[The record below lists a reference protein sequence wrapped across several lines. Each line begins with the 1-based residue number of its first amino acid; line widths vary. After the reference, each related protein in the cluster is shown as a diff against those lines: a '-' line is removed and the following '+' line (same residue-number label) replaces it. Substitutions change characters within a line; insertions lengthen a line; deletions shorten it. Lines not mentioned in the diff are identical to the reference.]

1 MNIVKAFNLH
11 QISLAHKFFMLGIL
25 AGLMILVPTGLYFQ
39 QKNAD
44 LAFIQRELI
53 ALDSVDEFF
62 RVMQLMQ
69 THRGMAAGALAGE
82 HMLAAQRLLLR
93 DSVLTAIEVFDSVL
107 RQKGASTA
115 LVSHLERLRQRWIA
129 LEQEVSGN
137 QLKAAQSTRLHTELL
152 AEWLVLDEEMLSE
165 FGLSLDP
172 EVDTYHLIQATL
184 LNMPALEET
193 LGVLRATGTP
203 FLVQGHVDAGNS
215 ATLRAL
221 VVNVQDTRDDLFR
234 NLNRAMQANSNVNS
248 ALASKIA
255 SQLATVAQLSALTT
269 KVLINASSLTYPAP
283 DYLAEL
289 TQGIDSLYE
298 FNTLAVNSL
307 KQVLQARVTEAQ
319 QTLALLVGLL
329 LLGMTGGMILAVAF
343 IRSITGPVAEAL
355 GVARAVSKGE
365 MDVSVPVRG
374 NNELGQLMQML
385 ATMRDNLKVA
395 QIRLNQLKL
404 VLDEHAIV
412 SVADVAGHIIYA
424 NDRFCKISG
433 YTRNELLGK
442 DHRVINSDF
451 HSTQFWMEMY
461 KTVVKGETWQGEVC
475 NRTKDGRLYWV
486 NSTVVAF
493 MDGDGKPLEYIA
505 IRTDITRQKIA
516 EVAAK
521 SANQAKSEFL
531 ANMSHEIRTP
541 MNAII
546 GFSHLCLQTK
556 LEPTQ
561 RDYTEKV
568 YRSANKLLSILN
580 DILDFS
586 KVEAGK
592 LVIEKIPFRLDEVMR
607 SVADIISI
615 RATEKN
621 LVPQFD
627 NGAKIFPVLVG
638 DPLRLGQV
646 LNNLLSNAIKFTEKG
661 EVTVQVRIESQTTSH
676 DDIPGHV
683 VLCFTVRDTGIGLTQ
698 KQIRKLFQPFSQ
710 ADASTTREYGGTGL
724 GLSISKGL
732 VEQMGGVMW
741 VESTPGKGSTFA
753 FNLPFTFPAKESD
766 TPADL
771 SLHGLQDKKIGL
783 AELTGLHLLLVEDNE
798 FNQQLAIAL
807 LNNIGIKVTLA
818 SNGIEAVQ
826 VAQTGLFDAVLMDIH
841 MPHMDGL
848 EATRQIRKI
857 PALYDL
863 PIIAM
868 TANAMSDDRKQCL
881 AAGMNDYVTKP
892 IQVNVLFDTIAR
904 WTKRNV
910 SFPANSVATDAELAS
925 GGNSVYDPERAIANM
940 GDKNLYLTLIGM
952 FEANQGQAGQVIQ
965 DALAAHDNQTAERLA
980 HTLQGVAAT
989 IGAATLAESADQLKI
1004 AIKKEDTDKYP
1015 QLIADTMAEIA
1026 QVIVLVKA
1034 YLQAHTAETVVA
1046 DVERKQHPVNIA
1058 QLGTLL
1064 KQLTTQLKSF
1074 DSDAVDT
1081 MQQINQHIKGT
1092 TTALRYAKLG
1102 RHVNNYDYKN
1112 ALAEVQ
1118 MLMKKD
1124 G

>member
-1 MNIVKAFNLH
+1 MNIVNAFNLH
-11 QISLAHKFFMLGIL
+11 QISLARKFSLLGIL
-25 AGLMILVPTGLYFQ
+25 AGLMLLVPTGLYFQ
-39 QKNAD
+39 QQNAD
-44 LAFIQRELI
+44 LAFTQRELI
-53 ALDSVDEFF
+53 ALDSVDELF
-62 RVMQLMQ
+62 RVMQLTQ
-69 THRGMAAGALAGE
+69 THRGMAAGALAGD
-82 HMLAAQRLLLR
+82 HMLAAQRLLIR
-93 DSVLTAIEVFDSVL
+93 DSVLTATDEFDTVL

-115 LVSHLERLRQRWIA
+115 LVSHLGALRQRWIA
-129 LEQEVSGN
+129 LERKVSDK
-137 QLKAAQSTRLHTELL
+137 QLKATQSTQLHTELL
-152 AEWLVLDEEMLSE
+152 AEWLVLAEELLSE

-172 EVDTYHLIQATL
+172 KVDAYPLIQATL
-184 LNMPALEET
+184 LNLPALGEA
-193 LGVLRATGTP
+193 LGALRATGTP
-203 FLVQGHVDAGNS
+203 FLVQGHVDAGNR
-215 ATLRAL
+215 ATLQAL
-221 VVNVQDTRDDLFR
+221 VVNARSARDELFR
-234 NLNRAMQANSNVNS
+234 NINRAMQANSIVKS
-248 ALASKIA
+248 ELETQIA
-255 SQLATVAQLSALTT
+255 SQRATVERYLALTANE
-269 KVLINASSLTYPAP
+269 LINATHLTYPATS
-283 DYLAEL
+283 YLAEL

-307 KQVLQARVTEAQ
+307 KQVLQTRETEAQ
-319 QTLALLVGLL
+319 QALDLVAGLL
-329 LLGMTGGMILAVAF
+329 LLGLIGGVLLAVAF

-355 GVARAVSKGE
+355 GVARAVSKGD
-365 MDVSVPVRG
+365 MDIFVPVRG

-385 ATMRDNLKVA
+385 ATMRDNLKAA
-395 QIRLNQLKL
+395 QIRLNQLKF

-412 SVADVAGHIIYA
+412 SVADVAGHITYA

-442 DHRVINSDF
+442 DHRVVNSAF
-451 HSTQFWMEMY
+451 HSTQFWREMY
-461 KTVVKGETWQGEVC
+461 KTAAKGETWQGEVC
-475 NRTKDGRLYWV
+475 NRAKDGRLYWV

-493 MDGDGKPLEYIA
+493 MDEDGKPLEYIA

-556 LEPTQ
+556 LEATQ

-568 YRSANKLLSILN
+568 YSSANKLLGILN

-615 RATEKN
+615 RATEKS
-621 LVPQFD
+621 LVPLFD
-627 NGAKIFPVLVG
+627 NEAKTLPILVG

-646 LNNLLSNAIKFTEKG
+646 LNNLLSNAIKFTETG
-661 EVTVQVRIESQTTSH
+661 EVTVQVRIKSQTAGH

-683 VLCFTVRDTGIGLTQ
+683 MLCFTVRDTGIGLTQ
-698 KQIRKLFQPFSQ
+698 EQIEKLFQPFSQ

-732 VEQMGGVMW
+732 VEKMGGIMW
-741 VESTPGKGSTFA
+741 VESTPGKGSTFS
-753 FNLPFTFPAKESD
+753 FNLPFTFLTKESD
-766 TPADL
+766 TPADWN
-771 SLHGLQDKKIGL
+771 LHDVQAQKVGL

-807 LNNIGIKVTLA
+807 LNNTGIKVTLA
-818 SNGIEAVQ
+818 SNGIEALQ
-826 VAQTGLFDAVLMDIH
+826 AAQPGLFDAVLMDMH

-848 EATRQIRKI
+848 EATRQIRKN

-868 TANAMSDDRKQCL
+868 TANAMPDDRKQCL

-892 IQVNVLFDTIAR
+892 IQVNVLYDTIAR

-910 SFPANSVATDAELAS
+910 SLPANSSAPDAELTS
-925 GGNSVYDPERAIANM
+925 RGNSVYDPDRAIANM
-940 GDKNLYLTLIGM
+940 GDKNLYLTLAGM
-952 FEANQGQAGQVIQ
+952 FEADQSQSVKDIQ
-965 DALAAHDNQTAERLA
+965 EALAAHDNQTAERLA
-980 HTLQGVAAT
+980 HTLMGVAAT
-989 IGAATLAESADQLKI
+989 IGATTLAESADQLKI
-1004 AIKKEDTDKYP
+1004 AIKKEDSDKYP
-1015 QLIADTMAEIA
+1015 QLIATAMAEMA

-1046 DVERKQHPVNIA
+1046 DVDEKHHPA
-1058 QLGTLL
+1058 DLGTLL
-1064 KQLTTQLKSF
+1064 EQLTTQLKSF

-1081 MQQINQHIKGT
+1081 MQQIKQQIT
-1092 TTALRYAKLG
+1092 STATASRYAKLG
-1102 RHVNNYDYKN
+1102 RHVNDYDYKN

-1118 MLMKKD
+1118 LLMKKD
-1124 G
+1124 E

>member
-1 MNIVKAFNLH
+1 MTIVKALNLH
-11 QISLAHKFFMLGIL
+11 QISLARKFSLLGIL
-25 AGLMILVPTGLYFQ
+25 AGLMLLVPTSLYFQ

-44 LAFIQRELI
+44 LAFTQRELI
-53 ALDSVDEFF
+53 ALDSVDELF
-62 RVMQLMQ
+62 RVMQLTQ
-69 THRGMAAGALAGE
+69 THRGMAAGALAGD
-82 HMLAAQRLLLR
+82 HMLAAQRLLIR
-93 DSVLTAIEVFDSVL
+93 DSVLTATDEFDTVL

-115 LVSHLERLRQRWIA
+115 LVSHLGTLRQRWIA
-129 LEQEVSGN
+129 LERKVSDK
-137 QLKAAQSTRLHTELL
+137 QLKATQSTQLHTELL
-152 AEWLVLDEEMLSE
+152 AEWLVLAEELLSE

-172 EVDTYHLIQATL
+172 KVDAYPLIQATL
-184 LNMPALEET
+184 LNLPALGEA
-193 LGVLRATGTP
+193 LGALRATGTP
-203 FLVQGHVDAGNS
+203 FLVQGHVDAGNR
-215 ATLRAL
+215 ATLQAL
-221 VVNVQDTRDDLFR
+221 VVNARSARDELFR
-234 NLNRAMQANSNVNS
+234 NINRAMQANSNVKS
-248 ALASKIA
+248 ELETQIA
-255 SQLATVAQLSALTT
+255 SQRATVERYLALTANE
-269 KVLINASSLTYPAP
+269 LINATHLTYPATS
-283 DYLAEL
+283 YLAEL

-307 KQVLQARVTEAQ
+307 KQVLQTRETEAQ
-319 QTLALLVGLL
+319 QALALVAGLL
-329 LLGMTGGMILAVAF
+329 LLGLIGGVLLAVAF

-355 GVARAVSKGE
+355 GVARAVSKGDME
-365 MDVSVPVRG
+365 IFVPVRG

-385 ATMRDNLKVA
+385 ATMRDNLKAA
-395 QIRLNQLKL
+395 QIRLNQLKF

-412 SVADVAGHIIYA
+412 SVADVAGHITYA

-442 DHRVINSDF
+442 DHRAVNSAF
-451 HSTQFWMEMY
+451 HSTQFWREMY
-461 KTVVKGETWQGEVC
+461 QTVAKGETWQGEVC
-475 NRTKDGRLYWV
+475 NRAKDGRLYWV

-556 LEPTQ
+556 LEATQ

-568 YRSANKLLSILN
+568 YSSANKLLGILN

-615 RATEKN
+615 RATEKS

-627 NGAKIFPVLVG
+627 NEAKTLPVLVG

-646 LNNLLSNAIKFTEKG
+646 LNNLLSNAIKFTETG
-661 EVTVQVRIESQTTSH
+661 EVTVQVRIKSQTAGH

-698 KQIRKLFQPFSQ
+698 EQIKKLFQPFSQ

-732 VEQMGGVMW
+732 VEKMGGTMW
-741 VESTPGKGSTFA
+741 VESTPGKGSTFS
-753 FNLPFTFPAKESD
+753 FNLPFTFLTKDSD
-766 TPADL
+766 APADL
-771 SLHGLQDKKIGL
+771 SLHDVQAQKVGL

-807 LNNIGIKVTLA
+807 LNNTGIKVTLA
-818 SNGIEAVQ
+818 RNGIEAVQ
-826 VAQTGLFDAVLMDIH
+826 AAQPGLFDAVLMDMH

-848 EATRQIRKI
+848 EATRQIRKN

-868 TANAMSDDRKQCL
+868 TANAMPDDRKQCL

-892 IQVNVLFDTIAR
+892 IQVNVLYDTIAR

-910 SFPANSVATDAELAS
+910 SLPANSAAHCHAELAFR
-925 GGNSVYDPERAIANM
+925 GNSVYDPDRAIANM
-940 GDKNLYLTLIGM
+940 GDKNLYLTLAGM
-952 FEANQGQAGQVIQ
+952 FEADQSQAVQAIQ

-980 HTLQGVAAT
+980 HTLKGIAAT
-989 IGAATLAESADQLKI
+989 IGAATLAESANQL
-1004 AIKKEDTDKYP
+1004 EDCH
-1015 QLIADTMAEIA
+1015 Q
-1026 QVIVLVKA
+1026 
-1034 YLQAHTAETVVA
+1034 
-1046 DVERKQHPVNIA
+1046 ERGH
-1058 QLGTLL
+1058 G
-1064 KQLTTQLKSF
+1064 
-1074 DSDAVDT
+1074 
-1081 MQQINQHIKGT
+1081 
-1092 TTALRYAKLG
+1092 
-1102 RHVNNYDYKN
+1102 
-1112 ALAEVQ
+1112 
-1118 MLMKKD
+1118 
-1124 G
+1124 